1 MAGKL
6 LIIGFG
12 PGSFEHITK
21 RAREAIEESEVIIGY
36 NTYVDLIR
44 GLLTDQ
50 EIVRTG
56 MTEEV
61 SRAQEAVRQAEA
73 GKKVA
78 VISSGDAGVY
88 GMAGLV
94 YEVLMEKG
102 WSRSGGVEVEIIPG
116 ISAINSS
123 ASLLGAPVMHDA
135 CTISLSDHLTPWEL
149 IARRVEAAAQA
160 DFVIALYN
168 PRSGRRTRQIVET
181 QRILLKYRSPE
192 TPVGIVKSAYRD
204 RQHVVLTNLRDMLDH
219 DIGMLTTVIIGN
231 ASTTVYDGLMITPRG
246 YQRKYTLNADV
257 QPLKPHQ
264 RLKEEAEPWALRQW
278 DEPSGSDSDDEDWD
292 WDEPG
297 ESDWDEE
304 DAGVGASAAA
314 TAVSA
319 ERASERPGGG
329 SVSVAEASAGA
340 AVSAERAGERPGGG
354 SVSVAEASAGG
365 AVTAVSAGR
374 AGERPGGGSVSVAEA
389 SAGGAATA
397 VSAERAGERPG
408 GGSVSVAEASA
419 GAAATAVSAERAS
432 ERPGGGSVSVAE
444 ASAGGAA
451 TAVRPE
457 RAGERPG
464 GGSVSVAEASAGAAA
479 TAVSAGRASERL
491 GGGSVSVAEA
501 SPLQL
506 ALQAL
511 QLVDR
516 SRGIET
522 AADGLPAGAGMF
534 RQQSIFELAVSP
546 GVAEKRFTA
555 KQMITLADVVGEKGS
570 MEYTP
575 HHQLIVRVPTDN
587 PDEITSRLRAEGFL
601 LAPIGDVAQLK
612 ACDFCNGDKG
622 DAIPYAEELQR
633 KLGGLNVPK
642 ELRIGL
648 NGCGMACYG
657 AVQEDIGIVYRKQKF
672 DLFLG
677 GKTVGRNAHPG
688 QPVAEGIEPE
698 QLVETIE
705 RIVQRYI
712 SEGHPNERFHKFFK
726 RVKELEGYRH
736 QELPVFQI
744 ENAVCGD

>member
-61 SRAQEAVRQAEA
+61 SRAQEAVRQAES

-102 WSRSGGVEVEIIPG
+102 WRRDGGVEVEIIPG

-149 IARRVEAAAQA
+149 IAKRVEAAAQA

-246 YQRKYTLNADV
+246 YQRKYTLGADV
-257 QPLKPHQ
+257 QQLKPHQ
-264 RLKEEAEPWALRQW
+264 RLQEAAEPWALQQW
-278 DEPSGSDSDDEDWD
+278 DEQTPEDTDDDEW
-292 WDEPG
+292 EG
-297 ESDWDEE
+297 ESDDLWEKE
-304 DAGVGASAAA
+304 AGVGAARTTVRESVPASPAGDSKGGVALAAG
-314 TAVSA
+314 AVGVAEREGSSRAASA
-319 ERASERPGGG
+319 ESPLMLAMEALRLSDLSRGVVTEASSTP
-329 SVSVAEASAGA
+329 ASAG
-340 AVSAERAGERPGGG
+340 
-354 SVSVAEASAGG
+354 
-365 AVTAVSAGR
+365 
-374 AGERPGGGSVSVAEA
+374 
-389 SAGGAATA
+389 
-397 VSAERAGERPG
+397 
-408 GGSVSVAEASA
+408 
-419 GAAATAVSAERAS
+419 
-432 ERPGGGSVSVAE
+432 
-444 ASAGGAA
+444 
-451 TAVRPE
+451 
-457 RAGERPG
+457 
-464 GGSVSVAEASAGAAA
+464 
-479 TAVSAGRASERL
+479 L
-491 GGGSVSVAEA
+491 
-501 SPLQL
+501 
-506 ALQAL
+506 
-511 QLVDR
+511 
-516 SRGIET
+516 
-522 AADGLPAGAGMF
+522 F
-534 RQQSIFELAVSP
+534 RQQAIFELAVSP

-555 KQMITLADVVGEKGS
+555 KQMLVLAEVVGEKGT

-575 HHQLIVRVPTDN
+575 HHQMIVRVPTSN
-587 PDEITSRLRAEGFL
+587 PDEITSKLRQEGFL
-601 LAPIGDVAQLK
+601 LAPIGDVATLK
-612 ACDFCNGDKG
+612 ACDFCNAEKA
-622 DAIPYAEELQR
+622 DAIPYAEELQKR
-633 KLGGLNVPK
+633 IGGLNVPK

-657 AVQEDIGIVYRKQKF
+657 AVHEDIGIVYRKEKF

-698 QLVETIE
+698 QLVDKIE
-705 RIVQRYI
+705 QIIQRYI
-712 SEGHPNERFHKFFK
+712 SDGHPNERFHKFFK
-726 RVKELEGYRH
+726 RVKEVEGYRH
-736 QELPVFQI
+736 QELPVFTI